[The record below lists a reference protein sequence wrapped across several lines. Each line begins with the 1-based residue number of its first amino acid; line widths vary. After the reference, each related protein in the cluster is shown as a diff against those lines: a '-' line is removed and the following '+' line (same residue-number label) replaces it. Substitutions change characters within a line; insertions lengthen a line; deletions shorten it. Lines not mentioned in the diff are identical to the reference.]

1 MVIINE
7 SVTCIT
13 EDDIQVGD
21 VVGVDYSSSL
31 YKVYAVSDDQ
41 VLTYDNGGSFWIDI
55 AAVTTVEKQAL
66 KTKKEDGKKME
77 INVTLNESQIAELI
91 HNVDVNDYEEFLTM
105 DEWNDYMQ
113 DLQPTEIIDST
124 GGNYFNTSD
133 EYAVMD
139 GSGHWY
145 SSSSLEEIFEPHLE
159 EMLQDYIDSNL

>member
-1 MVIINE
+1 MV
-7 SVTCIT
+7 
-13 EDDIQVGD
+13 
-21 VVGVDYSSSL
+21 
-31 YKVYAVSDDQ
+31 
-41 VLTYDNGGSFWIDI
+41 
-55 AAVTTVEKQAL
+55 
-66 KTKKEDGKKME
+66 E
-77 INVTLNESQIAELI
+77 IKITLNESQIAELI

-139 GSGHWY
+139 GLGHWY

-159 EMLQDYIDSNL
+159 EMLQEYLDGRL